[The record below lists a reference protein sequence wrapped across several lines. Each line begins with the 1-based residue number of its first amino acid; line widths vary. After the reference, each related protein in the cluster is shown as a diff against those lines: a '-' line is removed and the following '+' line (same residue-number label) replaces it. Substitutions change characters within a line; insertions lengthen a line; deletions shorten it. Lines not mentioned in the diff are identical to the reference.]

1 MGELL
6 QGIEPITGSY
16 MNVTDFL
23 IVEATEADNFGE
35 ATIFLSGGYRLRI
48 FPSSSK
54 GEHWR
59 LLQGAT
65 GEKHF
70 VVEDTGVEFE

>member
-16 MNVTDFL
+16 MNITNLL
-23 IVEATEADNFGE
+23 IVENTEAGNFGE
-35 ATIFLSGGYRLRI
+35 ATIYLSGGYRLRI
-48 FPSSSK
+48 FPSSSQ

-65 GEKHF
+65 DEKHF
-70 VVEDTGVEFE
+70 VVEESKLDFE